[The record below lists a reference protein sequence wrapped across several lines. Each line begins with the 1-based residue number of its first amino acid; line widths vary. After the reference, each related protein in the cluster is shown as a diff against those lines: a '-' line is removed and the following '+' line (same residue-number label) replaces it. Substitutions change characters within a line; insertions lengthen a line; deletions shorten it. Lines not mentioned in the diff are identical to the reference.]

1 MDSQPQSSSAHSSAQ
16 SSPIHMQ
23 KMQFKLQQRLSESPL
38 LSQNR
43 KIAMKAASA
52 LDLSNGPPQ
61 SQSQP
66 PHYHTHQQ
74 SLMLHQQQKFP
85 HQNHPIE
92 QQMYQQFYA
101 QKPLLNHLMKIQ
113 GNNASLADFRSIVHT
128 QPVED
133 MIASKEQL
141 HAIVNAQK
149 HSDYIVED
157 YMEKIQTRIALL
169 ETELKFADR
178 KLHVLYSEYNDMLAK
193 IDKLE
198 SLTIAQQQVLSNLLD
213 LCNNQSQEVTAAKA
227 IQVKAA
233 QLFGIDPQAI
243 IMHGEVYQE
252 GNPFEQ
258 ETVNTTAT
266 EFNELLEDMKNEA
279 IIEGL
284 PGKIPYNFYEG
295 DADYEALIGMLNKSN
310 FNFMNASEHQQHLL
324 QQQNAMEL
332 LKNLS
337 EAQMNM
343 EMDFFRS
350 GEVNKNLFDIKV
362 RILCV
367 FFNFKVGI
375 LSRKFEFLL
384 KIYSNY

>member
-1 MDSQPQSSSAHSSAQ
+1 MDQPQSSSNHSSAQ

-38 LSQNR
+38 LGHNR
-43 KIAMKAASA
+43 KIGMKAASA

-61 SQSQP
+61 VQPQP
-66 PHYHTHQQ
+66 PQYHQLTPHQQ
-74 SLMLHQQQKFP
+74 ASLMLHQQSKFL

-92 QQMYQQFYA
+92 QQMYQQFNIS
-101 QKPLLNHLMKIQ
+101 KPMLNQLMKFQ
-113 GNNASLADFRSIVHT
+113 GNNASLADFRSIVHS

-133 MIASKEQL
+133 VLASKDQI

-198 SLTIAQQQVLSNLLD
+198 SLTVAQQQVLANLLD
-213 LCNNQSQEVTAAKA
+213 LCNNQNQEVIQAKNIQAQAAA
-227 IQVKAA
+227 I
-233 QLFGIDPQAI
+233 FGVDANAVLEQ
-243 IMHGEVYQE
+243 ENYQE
-252 GNPFEQ
+252 NPYQQ

-266 EFNELLEDMKNEA
+266 EFNELLEDLKNDA

-284 PGKIPYNFYEG
+284 HGKIPYNFYEG
-295 DADYEALIGMLNKSN
+295 DADYEALIAMLNKSN
-310 FNFMNASEHQQHLL
+310 FNFSAEHQQSLM

-350 GEVNKNLFDIKV
+350 GELNKALFDFKV
-362 RILCV
+362 R
-367 FFNFKVGI
+367 
-375 LSRKFEFLL
+375 FLM
-384 KIYSNY
+384 I